1 LQLGLA
7 VSTLARMSVP
17 RHRRHFEDPP
27 RKVELDVTALAY
39 EGGSIAR
46 QEGRVVFVDG
56 GAPGDRV
63 LAEIVRQ
70 RKNLSEAR
78 VVKVLRPGPSRVPAP
93 CPVAA
98 RCGGCDWQHVE
109 YDAQLEAKRQI
120 VRDALERN
128 AKIFDAE
135 VQPVAPSP
143 ATLGYRNRIRLHVDD
158 RRLCYYER
166 KTRQPVP
173 VTDCLI
179 AEDRVRAALPSIA
192 QLVRSL
198 ASSAR
203 EVEIAS
209 RGELPG
215 VVASLGCSGRLHGT
229 DVRRVLAAIG
239 EPAGVIAG
247 ITMFGPRWHRVW
259 GDMRRRLGAAEPTV
273 AIDLIDTAF
282 GQVNTAGNR
291 ALVQRVL
298 DCAGMRGSELVW
310 DLFAGA
316 GNLSLP
322 LARAA
327 GHVVAVERDAAAMA
341 AARAAAA
348 EHGIDNISF
357 HAVAVEDYLASNPS
371 VPDLIVLNPPRTG
384 VGGHARRIAEYRAP
398 RVVYVSC
405 DPPTLARDAAAFTV
419 LGYRLYRAHP
429 IDLFPQTCRVET
441 VCELLLT

>member
-1 LQLGLA
+1 M
-7 VSTLARMSVP
+7 STLARVSVV
-17 RHRRHFEDPP
+17 RRRARFREPP
-27 RKVELDVTALAY
+27 KKVELDVTALAY

-70 RKNLSEAR
+70 RKTLSEAR
-78 VVKVLRPGPSRVPAP
+78 VVEVLRPGPSRVPAP

-109 YDAQLEAKRQI
+109 YSAQLDAKQQI
-120 VRDALERN
+120 VRDALERT

-135 VQPVAPSP
+135 VWPVTPSP

-166 KTRQPVP
+166 KTRHAVA
-173 VTDCLI
+173 VTDCII
-179 AEDRVRAALPSIA
+179 AEDRVRAALPLIA

-198 ASSAR
+198 ASSVR

-215 VVASLGCSGRLHGT
+215 VVVSLGCSGRLHGT

-239 EPAGVIAG
+239 EPAGAIAG

-259 GDMRRRLGAAEPTV
+259 GDMRRRLSAGEPTI

-282 GQVNTAGNR
+282 GQVNTAANR

-298 DCAGMRGSELVW
+298 DCAGLRGNEQVW

-322 LARAA
+322 LARTA
-327 GHVVAVERDAAAMA
+327 GQVVAVERDAAAMA

-348 EHGIDNISF
+348 EHGIVNISF
-357 HAVAVEDYLASNPS
+357 HAVPVEEYLARSSS
-371 VPDLIVLNPPRTG
+371 VPDLIVLNPPRAG
-384 VGGHARRIAEYRAP
+384 IGDHARRIAEHRAP
-398 RVVYVSC
+398 RVIYVSC
-405 DPPTLARDAAAFTV
+405 DPPTLARDAAAFTS
-419 LGYRLYRAHP
+419 LGYHLRRAHP

-441 VCELLLT
+441 VCELVLT